1 MTNKNTRIPSFS
13 FICLMAGLM
22 SLTAM
27 SIDSILPALGLIRV
41 EYNVDLQNGHWII
54 TSLFIG
60 LTIGQLFF
68 GTLSDT
74 IGRKLTVYLGILIF
88 VFGNLIS
95 FLAETYTIL
104 ILGRLLQ
111 GFGAA
116 APKIVSQAII
126 KDLFSGPLMAQ
137 VMSFVMTIFIIVPV
151 IAPLIGQSIIWLVS
165 WYYIFI
171 ILAFLSIFICFW
183 FSISVPETLK
193 KSLPFGLKELTFA
206 FFAICRNQ
214 TSLIYMLDS
223 GFIFGGLI
231 SFLNVAQPLYQNVF
245 GVGDHFPF
253 YFAFT
258 ALLIGLSSFIN
269 TKIISKI
276 GAKTI
281 VTYALLWIWCWSAL
295 FMIIERYLT
304 DLGLIGF
311 LLFSALVFTA
321 FGFLFGNINAIA
333 LNPMG
338 HIAGNASAIIGTST
352 NIIAVT
358 IGAISNSYF
367 QSDSLSLIVTF
378 FLIATINLFIVFR
391 AGELWLK
398 PHFTM

>member
-1 MTNKNTRIPSFS
+1 
-13 FICLMAGLM
+13 MAGLM

-74 IGRKLTVYLGILIF
+74 LGRKLTVYLGILIF

-214 TSLIYMLDS
+214 TSLIYMLAS

>member
-1 MTNKNTRIPSFS
+1 
-13 FICLMAGLM
+13 MAGLM

-41 EYNVDLQNGHWII
+41 DYNVDLQNGHWVI

-60 LTIGQLFF
+60 LTIGQLLF

-95 FLAETYTIL
+95 FLADTYTIL

-126 KDLFSGPLMAQ
+126 KDLFSGPHMAQ

-171 ILAFLSIFICFW
+171 ILAFLSIVIFFW

-214 TSLIYMLDS
+214 TSLIYMLAS

-281 VTYALLWIWCWSAL
+281 ITYALLWIWCWSAL

-358 IGAISNSYF
+358 TGAISNSF
-367 QSDSLSLIVTF
+367 FKSDSLSLIVTF
-378 FLIATINLFIVFR
+378 FLIATINLFIIFR